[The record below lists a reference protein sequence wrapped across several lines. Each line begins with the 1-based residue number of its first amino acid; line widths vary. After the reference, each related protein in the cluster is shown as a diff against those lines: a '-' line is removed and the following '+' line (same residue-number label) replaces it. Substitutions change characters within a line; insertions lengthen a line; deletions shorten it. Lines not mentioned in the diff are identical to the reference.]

1 MAVQTSAGS
10 TLALSAT
17 LPATQD
23 AAGYNALTWTVIG
36 EITDLGELGKEYNLV
51 TYTPLGSRRV
61 QKLKG
66 SYNQGTM
73 QLQLGR
79 DTADAGQTALRTARD
94 SDNPYAFRLTL
105 QNGYKLYFQAM
116 TMGYKTSVGS
126 VDQITAASAALE
138 LTSDIVE
145 VA

>member
-1 MAVQTSAGS
+1 MTVMSSAGS
-10 TLALSAT
+10 ALALSAV

-23 AAGYNALTWTVIG
+23 AAGYNALTWTNIG
-36 EITDLGELGKEYNLV
+36 EVTDVGELGKEFNLI
-51 TYTPLGSRRV
+51 TYTPLASRRV

-66 SYNQGTM
+66 SYNQGSM
-73 QLQLGR
+73 QLQMGR
-79 DTADAGQTALRTARD
+79 DTSDAGQTALRTARD

-105 QNGYKLYFQAM
+105 QNGTKMYFQAM

-126 VDQITAASAALE
+126 TEQITSASATLE

-145 VA
+145 V